1 MHYLKL
7 SIVISGLFCLG
18 AVAPV
23 AAQGQVQHEHD
34 QHQTVV
40 AASPQAP
47 AQGWATDAPLRT
59 GMANIRTSVEALRHL
74 QMGHMSRQQALA
86 EVGMIGQSID
96 HIIANCKLDPDADAV
111 LHQVIAKLIHGSAG
125 LKSDLKDKAAMAS
138 LRAAL
143 LDYQQLFDDPSWNSR
158 TTVE

>member
-1 MHYLKL
+1 MQLLKF

-18 AVAPV
+18 AVAPAV
-23 AAQGQVQHEHD
+23 AQDHAQHEHEAV
-34 QHQTVV
+34 TS
-40 AASPQAP
+40 AAAQPP
-47 AQGWATDAPLRT
+47 AQGWATDAPLRM

-74 QMGHMSRQQALA
+74 QRDHMSRQQALA
-86 EVGMIGQSID
+86 EVAMIDQSID

-111 LHQVIAKLIHGSAG
+111 LHQVIAKLVHGSAG

-143 LDYQQLFDDPSWNSR
+143 LDYQRLFDDPDWNSS
-158 TTVE
+158 TAVE